1 MSRHTDAIDRLH
13 EITCCLEA
21 VTDLMVPEPDL
32 HIVNRDKMA
41 LLLTFLLT
49 EQRRAYEN
57 LERAGFSKKVVD
69 FQAK

>member
-1 MSRHTDAIDRLH
+1 MNRHLDALDRLH

-21 VTDLMVPEPDL
+21 VSDLITPEPDL
-32 HIVNRDKMA
+32 HAVNRDKMA

-57 LERAGFSKKVVD
+57 LERAGFSKKVVE
-69 FQAK
+69 FKSS